1 MRAENQ
7 QLKLSQIQFEEEEIK
22 EDFQV
27 DFGDPRTI
35 HEKFESFVHDCEEYH
50 KKSMAQVDGF
60 DELTKPEHNVFEIN
74 QINDK
79 KMILRGCKS
88 LDMWDPNFVSNDYIS
103 TSKKVDN
110 KRKLMTYRKS
120 HVVPVIY
127 TQKYSHLNQAKNFLL
142 TGKGMNKVKEDVSM
156 YMQPKV
162 ELSLHIQAIDVK
174 FFQSLDFD
182 FLKQTHQFNDP
193 RLASLEQSSHST
205 KKSRIIDSYFA
216 ENEKLVE
223 SMGAL

>member
-1 MRAENQ
+1 
-7 QLKLSQIQFEEEEIK
+7 
-22 EDFQV
+22 
-27 DFGDPRTI
+27 
-35 HEKFESFVHDCEEYH
+35 
-50 KKSMAQVDGF
+50 MAQVDEF

-88 LDMWDPNFVSNDYIS
+88 LDMWDTNFVSNDYIP

-127 TQKYSHLNQAKNFLL
+127 TQKYSHLNLAKNFLM
-142 TGKGMNKVKEDVSM
+142 TGKSMNKVKEDVTM

-182 FLKQTHQFNDP
+182 FLK
-193 RLASLEQSSHST
+193 
-205 KKSRIIDSYFA
+205 
-216 ENEKLVE
+216 
-223 SMGAL
+223 